1 MPALQGPALGARLK
15 ALEAR
20 WLASDL
26 TLSRDDLLKGA

>member
-1 MPALQGPALGARLK
+1 MPALQGEALGARLK
-15 ALEAR
+15 VLEAR